1 MHILHCRAIAQRPLV
16 AEAGAK
22 MHFVSESVSHPVW
35 LPAALLHMIE
45 AGQSPTSSS
54 RSMFCLC
61 CKIDDR
67 LETVQAIA
75 ADSGLRDGPGK
86 LQVYFAEWCV
96 FFLPLCSI
104 ALHIH

>member
-1 MHILHCRAIAQRPLV
+1 
-16 AEAGAK
+16 
-22 MHFVSESVSHPVW
+22 
-35 LPAALLHMIE
+35 
-45 AGQSPTSSS
+45 
-54 RSMFCLC
+54 MFCLC

-96 FFLPLCSI
+96 CFLPLCSI